1 VTLFDPT
8 TDPYSAPELLAE
20 ARRRDVRWVIV
31 KRVQQIN
38 ENPMPERAQSMELID
53 AEYALY
59 RRLGGYDI
67 YRRQ

>member
-1 VTLFDPT
+1 
-8 TDPYSAPELLAE
+8 
-20 ARRRDVRWVIV
+20 V